1 MFSRLIEIRFIDRQT
16 TGYRIGYFGEI
27 LPNLPEKIGSASP
40 LIDALTR
47 PAGKTP
53 QDGPLLKQPF
63 ATDSCQLKLVSDD

>member
-1 MFSRLIEIRFIDRQT
+1 
-16 TGYRIGYFGEI
+16 

-47 PAGKTP
+47 PAGKTL